1 MSRKDGIIE
10 DMRQIEVEIDDLY
23 EELRELK
30 NELNSLEEDE

>member
-1 MSRKDGIIE
+1 MRSKDGIIE